1 MQAATFTQYGDP
13 SVVTITDV
21 PIPQPGKD
29 EVRVRITATAVTAA
43 DSRIRAARF
52 PKGFGALARLIFGV
66 RSPRRHVLGGVFAG
80 EVAGVGTAVTGFES
94 GQRVCGMTGAKLGA
108 HAEYICVKAKKV
120 TPIPDAVTDEQAA
133 GILFGGTTALTYL
146 RDKAHIG
153 PGATVLVNGG
163 SGAIG
168 TSAIQLAKHFGA
180 TVTAV
185 TSTAN
190 VDLVRELGATQVI
203 DYTQTNLADVGNR
216 FDVVFDTVGNL
227 NIESGRR
234 LLADGG
240 VLLLAVA
247 TLGQTLK
254 ARGNVKA
261 GPAAEAP
268 ADYAFLLD
276 LIAAGDLNTVV
287 DSTYP
292 LTDIV
297 AAHTRVDTGRKV
309 GNVIVTL

>member
-1 MQAATFTQYGDP
+1 MSANG
-13 SVVTITDV
+13 SLCN
-21 PIPQPGKD
+21 
-29 EVRVRITATAVTAA
+29 
-43 DSRIRAARF
+43 SR
-52 PKGFGALARLIFGV
+52 PN
-66 RSPRRHVLGGVFAG
+66 P
-80 EVAGVGTAVTGFES
+80 
-94 GQRVCGMTGAKLGA
+94 
-108 HAEYICVKAKKV
+108 
-120 TPIPDAVTDEQAA
+120 
-133 GILFGGTTALTYL
+133 
-146 RDKAHIG
+146 
-153 PGATVLVNGG
+153 
-163 SGAIG
+163 
-168 TSAIQLAKHFGA
+168 TSD

-185 TSTAN
+185 TSTPN

-261 GPAAEAP
+261 GPAAEDP
-268 ADYAFLLD
+268 ANYAFLLD
-276 LIAAGDLNTVV
+276 LIAAGELTTVV

-292 LTDIV
+292 LTDIA

-309 GNVIVTL
+309 GNVIVTV